1 MKEDKEHSRGH
12 IAMVF
17 EEGKQKENEP
27 RYRTDRGIDNRSRRD
42 VLKDLWATG
51 GVNQW

>member
-1 MKEDKEHSRGH
+1 
-12 IAMVF
+12 MVF

-27 RYRTDRGIDNRSRRD
+27 RYRTDSRGIDNRSRRD
-42 VLKDLWATG
+42 VPKDLWATG